1 MKRDLKYI
9 ENKAFFSHSKLVFS
23 NYNCKIMKTHLCS
36 AILPR
41 KHLHSEREGIELNEH
56 SRSPYYVFSFH
67 YELNIGK
74 PFFHREENLDLRSSS
89 ERFKLIYLSPKPC
102 SFFFLIQQQSRF
114 QLKIFIVI
122 QIDVKRQA
130 TINNY

>member
-36 AILPR
+36 AVLPR
-41 KHLHSEREGIELNEH
+41 KHLHSERGGIELNEH
-56 SRSPYYVFSFH
+56 SRSPYYVLHSPCILFLLIFSFH

-114 QLKIFIVI
+114 WLKIFIVI
-122 QIDVKRQA
+122 
-130 TINNY
+130 